1 MKKFKNSNIK
11 TFDELVEKTQKP
23 LFRLALNILK
33 DEEVAMDIVQ
43 DTYVKAWENW
53 YGFRAQ
59 SDPKTW
65 LYRIAINLSLNQL
78 KKNQR
83 IVNFNKFTNEDLDND
98 NEKYT
103 YEPAD
108 PTSIEQLLNN
118 KERNILIKKAID
130 NLPINQKLV
139 LQLFYYEGFHYQEVS
154 EILNISV
161 SAVESLL
168 FRARKNLKKYLANF
182 NIDNSL

>member
-1 MKKFKNSNIK
+1 
-11 TFDELVEKTQKP
+11 
-23 LFRLALNILK
+23 
-33 DEEVAMDIVQ
+33 
-43 DTYVKAWENW
+43 
-53 YGFRAQ
+53 
-59 SDPKTW
+59 
-65 LYRIAINLSLNQL
+65 
-78 KKNQR
+78 
-83 IVNFNKFTNEDLDND
+83 NEDLDND

-108 PTSIEQLLNN
+108 PTSIEQLLNS

-182 NIDNSL
+182 NIDNNL

>member
-33 DEEVAMDIVQ
+33 DEDVAMDIVQ

-53 YGFRAQ
+53 YGFRSQ

-168 FRARKNLKKYLANF
+168 FRARKNLKKYLANL
-182 NIDNSL
+182 NIDNNL